1 MTKKKDAVKAP
12 EKGLATIPEMDY
24 GDQAGD
30 GFENTTKD
38 DYAIPFLEVLQAQSK
53 KLEEVDDAEPG
64 MLLDTVSKETYPI
77 EKGVPFIPV
86 MSEHKYVEW
95 KPRDSGGGYV
105 GSHEITSPIV
115 QKAKENSESYG
126 SYKTESGNDLIET
139 FYIFGCIPSEDGQY
153 IEKEIMVAFKS
164 SHIPA
169 YKTWRSLA
177 KQGKV
182 KSGGKIV
189 IPPFYSHVYRVKLFL
204 DTSNSKG
211 NFYNFKISW
220 DGDDHISCLLAP
232 DNPLYL
238 HAMEFKKS
246 IQEGEKKVDY
256 AGQASDGAEGEEPP
270 F

>member
-1 MTKKKDAVKAP
+1 MSKKKEEKKDAVAAP

-24 GDQAGD
+24 GDAVGD

-64 MLLDTVSKETYPI
+64 MMLDTVSKELYEI
-77 EKGVPFIPV
+77 ENGIPVIPV

-105 GSHEITSPIV
+105 GSHEITSDIV
-115 QKAKENSESYG
+115 QKAKEESEKYG
-126 SYKTESGNDLIET
+126 AYKTENGNDLIET
-139 FYIFGCIPSEDGQY
+139 FYIYGSIPSENREY
-153 IEKEIMVAFKS
+153 VEKDIMIAFKS

-169 YKTWRSLA
+169 YKVWRSLA
-177 KQGKV
+177 RQAKV

-189 IPPFYSHVYRVKLFL
+189 TPPFYSHVFRLKTFL
-204 DTSNSKG
+204 DTSNTKG

-220 DGDDHISCLLAP
+220 DGPDHMSCLLAP

-238 HAMEFKKS
+238 HAMEFKKP

-256 AGQASDGAEGEEPP
+256 SGQGEDETKE
-270 F
+270 